1 MMRPMFRQ
9 SRSGF
14 ISLYF
19 WRLGRTARSRSFFLG
34 GESSDAVRFHELKT
48 KRNKTD
54 GSKETRKSVYRPYC
68 PGERSVQIR
77 RPPTTRAPPN
87 DFFPR
92 SRPPE
97 SGRGDR
103 VSTRS
108 GGRAFRSNFSF
119 APYKRQSAHRV
130 AFFPTLTEFGHEC
143 SYPVTFWTHASLP
156 SPNLSGAH
164 KPLIPNKTIL
174 SEIQWK
180 FIL

>member
-92 SRPPE
+92 
-97 SGRGDR
+97 GDR

-108 GGRAFRSNFSF
+108 GGRAIRSNFSF
-119 APYKRQSAHRV
+119 APYTRQSAHRV
-130 AFFPTLTEFGHEC
+130 AFFPTLTEFGHDSEH
-143 SYPVTFWTHASLP
+143 THHSRR
-156 SPNLSGAH
+156 
-164 KPLIPNKTIL
+164 LIFLEHINR
-174 SEIQWK
+174 
-180 FIL
+180 